1 MSLSDEDDIDA
12 KNSCPEYMAWLSSL
26 SHSELDML
34 ISLKQ
39 MAIQRAKVIGC
50 QSMGNKFDVKILRAL
65 GVMLREYIKER
76 VKSVP
81 SSSSM
86 AEAPT
91 VSNGCHLATS
101 NHEGDFESMGIEDVT
116 TSN

>member
-1 MSLSDEDDIDA
+1 MSLSDEDDRDA

-65 GVMLREYIKER
+65 GFGAYVNSQCLNKCNKER
-76 VKSVP
+76 IAKIKVSPKE
-81 SSSSM
+81 
-86 AEAPT
+86 AESYVA
-91 VSNGCHLATS
+91 
-101 NHEGDFESMGIEDVT
+101 GIYQRT
-116 TSN
+116 C